1 MSLTPIRQVNA
12 GHVRVRAPQPQDTA
26 RRSTDVPARELMTDF
41 ERTPPLTVAPSR
53 HIDAA
58 LQDMV
63 VGGVRSLLVVDEGE
77 LLGLVTAADLQG
89 EKPIQF
95 LQSPMCSSFPCKHS
109 DVQVGDVMTP
119 LYQLTTLDD
128 ATLHRTTAGEVLAL
142 LQLEN
147 LTHVLV
153 MQSSGSGDCS
163 VRGVFSRTR
172 LERSLTATPRT
183 ADSNVVSF
191 RRTA

>member
-1 MSLTPIRQVNA
+1 MSLNPIRQMNA
-12 GHVRVRAPQPQDTA
+12 SLVRVRAPQPQDTA
-26 RRSTDVPARELMTDF
+26 RRSTEVPARELMTDF
-41 ERTPPLTVAPSR
+41 ERTAPLTVAPDR

-63 VGGVRSLLVVDEGE
+63 VGGVRSLLVVDDGE

-95 LQSPMCSSFPCKHS
+95 LQSPMCSSYPCKHS
-109 DVQVGDVMTP
+109 DVHVSDVMTP
-119 LYQLTTLDD
+119 LASLTTLDD

-142 LQLEN
+142 LQLEG
-147 LTHVLV
+147 LTHALV
-153 MQSSGSGDCS
+153 MQSAGNGETS

-172 LERSLTATPRT
+172 LERSLAEPQRSV
-183 ADSNVVSF
+183 DNNVVSF

>member
-1 MSLTPIRQVNA
+1 MSLNPTRQVNA
-12 GHVRVRAPQPQDTA
+12 GLVRVRAPQPQDTA

-41 ERTPPLTVAPSR
+41 ERTAPLTVAPDR

-63 VGGVRSLLVVDEGE
+63 VGGVRSLLVVEEGE

-95 LQSPMCSSFPCKHS
+95 LQSPMCSSYPCKHS
-109 DVQVGDVMTP
+109 DVHVSDVMTP
-119 LYQLTTLDD
+119 LYLLTTLDD

-142 LQLEN
+142 LQLES
-147 LTHVLV
+147 LTHALV
-153 MQSSGSGDCS
+153 MQSTGSGETS

-172 LERSLTATPRT
+172 LERTLAEPQRSV
-183 ADSNVVSF
+183 DSNVVTF